1 LDENTLT
8 IGCIFALSAA
18 FAWACASIMFRRL
31 GDSVVPLGLNLGKG
45 LVGLV
50 CLSATLAFVGFE
62 SASPKVWFWLGLS
75 GIFGITIGDTSYFAT
90 LNRLGPRRTLLLTS
104 LIPVVASFLAMILFG
119 ERLKPTGWIGAVMT
133 IAGVSWV
140 MWEKIEVNE
149 EVGSWRA
156 GIGYGLLTVVSVS
169 VGILFSKIGL
179 KNTKPLDATFI
190 RMVCGTAGL
199 VIFGLFR
206 KDIGGW
212 LKPFKIKRNMVALL
226 AASFLGSYLGMWF
239 ALAALDYAN
248 VTLSSILSSTSPIFV
263 LPMAFFFMKE
273 KITIRGVIGAL
284 ITVAGI
290 ALLFAQ

>member
-1 LDENTLT
+1 LDDNSLT

-18 FAWACASIMFRRL
+18 FAWASASIMFRRL
-31 GDSVVPLGLNLGKG
+31 GDSVSPLGVNLGKG

-50 CLSATLAFVGFE
+50 CLSLTLAFVGFE
-62 SASPKVWFWLGLS
+62 AASPKVWFWLGLS
-75 GIFGITIGDTSYFAT
+75 GIFGIAIGDTSYFAT

-140 MWEKIEVNE
+140 MWEKLEVKDDA
-149 EVGSWRA
+149 GSWRA
-156 GIGYGLLTVVSVS
+156 GIGYGLLTVVSCS
-169 VGILFSKIGL
+169 IGIIFSKIGL
-179 KNTKPLDATFI
+179 NEIRPLDATFI
-190 RMVCGTAGL
+190 RMICGTAGL

-206 KDIGGW
+206 KDLGGW
-212 LKPFKIKRNMVALL
+212 LIPFKIKRNMMALL

-263 LPMAFFFMKE
+263 LPMAYIFMKE

-284 ITVAGI
+284 IATAGI